1 MSIHLNSGSSLHING
16 IDTYY
21 EGSQGVAQEEAQADP
36 LTAPE
41 QDEPASLFMRRDL
54 MGRVAEQYTDRDAFA
69 LSHRLNSSVLQAG
82 LLHRVRLLGDTRFEL
97 IRHIKEAARDRTLA
111 TQLSVFI
118 DRIRALPEPL
128 QHAPLET
135 LLEQCLQGY
144 ELPETRQLCELTRL
158 AASRSIEAFGKF
170 SPLLARLVNKLPYDR
185 LKDYFKHFLPV
196 YWRVRNNPEEGAIDY
211 SATFL
216 RALANL
222 VNEPPF
228 PLLPVLRG
236 ALQESAEIEL
246 LQDLRSHGEGQ
257 QTDTL
262 TVIPYFL
269 QMTAR
274 PTRLHYEIV
283 FEILNSLPLKELE
296 CDLQEVVVT
305 SLCDS
310 LLYQPSDIQSDVAD
324 ACLHLV
330 AQLHPPVQERI
341 LAVMLHVGYCL
352 NNYEGYTRKC
362 TMALKAIYVSE
373 PLMVIKVLLAL
384 PEEHIKGAF
393 KAFLT
398 YFKTEKFAE
407 QREILEAVRT
417 ELWQMGDLPQGGLV
431 HDEIETALAQL
442 NA

>member
-1 MSIHLNSGSSLHING
+1 MSIHLNSGPSLHING
-16 IDTYY
+16 IDTYP
-21 EGSQGVAQEEAQADP
+21 EISQGVAQEEPLADP

-41 QDEPASLFMRRDL
+41 QDESASPSMRRDL
-54 MGRVAEQYTDRDAFA
+54 MGRVAEQYADRDAFA
-69 LSHRLNSSVLQAG
+69 LLHRLNSSVLQAG
-82 LLHRVRLLGDTRFEL
+82 LLHRVRLLGDKRFEL
-97 IRHIKEAARDRTLA
+97 IRHIKDAARDRTLA
-111 TQLSVFI
+111 TQLSVVI

-135 LLEQCLQGY
+135 LLKQCLQGGA
-144 ELPETRQLCELTRL
+144 LPEPRQLCELTSL
-158 AASRSIEAFGKF
+158 AASRSVEAFGKF
-170 SPLLARLVNKLPYDR
+170 SPLLVQLVNSLPYDR
-185 LKDYFKHFLPV
+185 KKDYFQHFLPV
-196 YWRVRNNPEEGAIDY
+196 YWRIRNNPGEGAIDY

-216 RALANL
+216 RALAKL
-222 VNEPPF
+222 VNGSPF
-228 PLLPVLRG
+228 PLFPVLRG
-236 ALQESAEIEL
+236 ALQESEEIGL
-246 LQDLRSHGEGQ
+246 LQDLRSHEQEQ

-269 QMTAR
+269 HMTAR
-274 PTRLHYEIV
+274 PTRLHYQTV
-283 FEILNSLPLKELE
+283 FDILNSLPLKELE
-296 CDLQEVVVT
+296 CDLQEAVVT

-330 AQLHPPVQERI
+330 AQLYPPAQERI
-341 LAVMLHVGYCL
+341 LAVMLHVGYFIG
-352 NNYEGYTRKC
+352 NYEGYTRKC

-384 PEEHIKGAF
+384 PEEHIPHAF

-407 QREILEAVRT
+407 QREILEALRI
-417 ELWQMGDLPQGGLV
+417 ELWQMGDLPKGGLV
-431 HDEIETALAQL
+431 YEEIETALAQL